1 MQSSRS
7 LGFAKDLVRGEGVR
21 LAGEQLVGRR
31 GRMRGREGASGL
43 MGKVRPEVLDA
54 AAIDIL
60 TMVLRDNEPAETLIK
75 KTFQVRDAA
84 SLPN

>member
-1 MQSSRS
+1 M
-7 LGFAKDLVRGEGVR
+7 RGEGVR
-21 LAGEQLVGRR
+21 LAR

-43 MGKVRPEVLDA
+43 TGKVRPEVLDA

-60 TMVLRDNEPAETLIK
+60 TKVLRDNEPAETLIK
-75 KTFQVRDAA
+75 KTFQVRDAP